1 MNTDLSEIN
10 LELKKFDEDLSKK
23 KQYIIFNKIDLLS
36 SEDLNIIKNEV
47 YKSYEKKDVF
57 FTSTVNNKGIEE
69 LKKYIYNE
77 LEKLNTN

>member
-1 MNTDLSEIN
+1 M
-10 LELKKFDEDLSKK
+10 SKK

>member
-1 MNTDLSEIN
+1 
-10 LELKKFDEDLSKK
+10 
-23 KQYIIFNKIDLLS
+23 LS

-77 LEKLNTN
+77 LEKLNTK